1 MPVRAD
7 LHPYTASLFNAFRLP
22 EHTRAFHRSKFPL
35 CTFGYAVTRP
45 AAERLLTDLAPA
57 SNPSAEKHFAGAYDV
72 AILKA
77 CREGEKTPSPIP
89 PHLLNPHPHPDPAL
103 RHKFASPGLR
113 CWSLN
118 PELFHHMPGDSQ
130 IAQIAAEAE
139 HHVGIPPVDAA
150 GAEQAQA
157 RNETSNIRCG
167 FWGGAFAF
175 EEGDSSRLE
184 YLREEVGRKGRCLKG
199 GRWKWGAWWAWRRTS

>member
-1 MPVRAD
+1 MPARAD
-7 LHPYTASLFNAFRLP
+7 LHPFTASLFDAFRLP

-45 AAERLLTDLAPA
+45 TAERLLTDLAPA
-57 SNPSAEKHFAGAYDV
+57 SNPSVGAYDV

-77 CREGEKTPSPIP
+77 CRE
-89 PHLLNPHPHPDPAL
+89 
-103 RHKFASPGLR
+103 RGLR

-118 PELFHHMPGDSQ
+118 PELFHHIPGDSQ
-130 IAQIAAEAE
+130 IAQVAAEAG
-139 HHVGIPPVDAA
+139 HRVGIPPVDAA
-150 GAEQAQA
+150 GAEQTRA

-175 EEGDSSRLE
+175 DEGDSSRLE

-199 GRWKWGAWWAWRRTS
+199 GRERRWGARWAEWWVVREAA

>member
-1 MPVRAD
+1 MPARAD
-7 LHPYTASLFNAFRLP
+7 LHPYTESLFNAFRLP

-35 CTFGYAVTRP
+35 CTFGYAITRP

-57 SNPSAEKHFAGAYDV
+57 SNPDAESYFAGAYDV

-89 PHLLNPHPHPDPAL
+89 PPHRNPHPHPNPAL

-130 IAQIAAEAE
+130 IAQTDAAEVE
-139 HHVGIPPVDAA
+139 HVVGIPPVDAA
-150 GAEQAQA
+150 GAEQVQA

-184 YLREEVGRKGRCLKG
+184 YLREEVGWKGRCLKG
-199 GRWKWGAWWAWRRTS
+199 WRERGLWAGGWTS